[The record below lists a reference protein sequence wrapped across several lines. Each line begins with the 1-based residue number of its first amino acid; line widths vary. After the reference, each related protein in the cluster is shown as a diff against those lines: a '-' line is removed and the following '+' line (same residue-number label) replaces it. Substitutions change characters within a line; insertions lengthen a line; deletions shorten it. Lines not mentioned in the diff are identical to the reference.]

1 MENIKFLNYNKSKSE
16 IYENFKE
23 AGVIHNNVRICILQK
38 LQNEKSVDIK
48 LLDLVKFIE
57 NKIIEL
63 KGNIGFPVGLSIN
76 NCCCHWT
83 PNYNDTK
90 ILNKDDLIKIDY
102 GVHIDGCIVDS
113 AFSFSYNNK
122 FNELIN
128 ISKKATNIGIK
139 NSGPDAILGE
149 IGKEMQDYIESKEIY
164 IDNKLVKLNTIKSI
178 TGHKISPYRIHSD
191 KCVPN
196 FYCSYWER
204 MLEDE
209 YYAIE
214 PYITTGKDNTID
226 TLEVSHYSINTD
238 LIIKENKE
246 LIENGKITKPI
257 KLDKKENY
265 LYKEI
270 LKFRDTLPFCKRWL
284 KEQNYQKYQIPLFN
298 LVKKKKI
305 IAYPPL
311 NVSKG
316 DYVCQTEHT
325 IYINENGREILS

>member
-1 MENIKFLNYNKSKSE
+1 MKNIKFLNYNKSNEE
-16 IYENFKE
+16 IYNNFKK
-23 AGVIHNNVRICILQK
+23 AGLIHKNVKINILQK
-38 LQNEKSVDIK
+38 LEKEKGHDIK
-48 LLDLVKFIE
+48 LLDLAKFIE

-63 KGNIGFPVGLSIN
+63 KGNIAFPTGLSIN
-76 NCCCHWT
+76 HCCCHWT
-83 PNYNDTK
+83 PDYNETRL
-90 ILNKDDLIKIDY
+90 LNKDDLIKIDY

-139 NSGPDAILGE
+139 HSGPDAILGE
-149 IGKEMQDYIESKEIY
+149 IGKEMQDYIESNELY

-204 MLEDE
+204 MTEDE

-257 KLDKKENY
+257 KLDTRENY

-284 KEQNYQKYQIPLFN
+284 KERNIYKYQIPLFN
-298 LVKKKKI
+298 LVKKNKI

-316 DYVCQTEHT
+316 EYVCQTEHT
-325 IYINENGREILS
+325 IYINDKGYEILS